1 MNMSSFEA
9 SSLYN
14 FLGTINSYDYDL
26 NRVSSNAQ
34 KVVEYSQLMGSENFL
49 GSQSPIST
57 TLRTHSLL
65 SNPNSA
71 VHYTASQHYA
81 IIDFILS
88 LVNPS
93 KIIIHDICESM
104 SEFLLMKPES
114 DYSFIN
120 SLELH
125 YLESV
130 LSKDLSNYSLITRS
144 DINNDNYPYD
154 FDAAIL
160 GMSCCGYE
168 YEKNRNI
175 YDHLNLEGVLIIHD
189 TAHYQNY
196 IYRAR
201 ENSYL
206 HLFYKDIL
214 TWPGVKVINLIE
226 AFGICLVQKGV

>member
-1 MNMSSFEA
+1 MSSFEA

-14 FLGTINSYDYDL
+14 FLSSINSYEYDL

-34 KVVEYSQLMGSENFL
+34 KVVEYCELMGSEYSL
-49 GSQSPIST
+49 GSKSPIST
-57 TLRTHSLL
+57 SLRTHTLL
-65 SNPNSA
+65 SNPKST
-71 VHYTASQHYA
+71 VHNTASQHYG
-81 IIDFILS
+81 IIDFVLG

-93 KIIIHDICESM
+93 KIILHDVCESM

-114 DYSFIN
+114 EYSFIN

-154 FDAAIL
+154 FDAALL

-168 YEKNRNI
+168 YEKNRGI
-175 YDHLNLEGVLIIHD
+175 YNHLNLEGVLIIYD

-214 TWPGVKVINLIE
+214 NWPGAKVVNLIE